1 MRLRTRRH
9 SNERL
14 LVLLGLGLA
23 SALSVGLE
31 VVRELH
37 YDDPGFRFLLW
48 NLTLA
53 WIPLVVA
60 LVVYDCYRRG
70 AGLLVLSPAI
80 ALWLIFLPN
89 APYIVTDFIHLEP
102 RGIPLWYDGALLS
115 AFAQTGV
122 LLGFVSLY
130 LIHAVVRDRFGVLAG
145 WLFALGA
152 LPLTSA
158 GMYVGRF
165 LQWNSWDLLVR
176 PGKLL
181 AQIATR
187 VDETTVVHAAGLTL
201 LLTALLAATYLAFYT
216 LVGLRIDP
224 QRSQPLSTRRS

>member
-1 MRLRTRRH
+1 
-9 SNERL
+9 
-14 LVLLGLGLA
+14 
-23 SALSVGLE
+23 
-31 VVRELH
+31 
-37 YDDPGFRFLLW
+37 W

-89 APYIVTDFIHLEP
+89 APYIVTDFVHLEP
-102 RGIPLWYDGALLS
+102 RGVPLWFDGALLS

-130 LIHAVVRDRFGVLAG
+130 LMHAVVRDRFGVPAG

-165 LQWNSWDLLVR
+165 LQWNSWDVLVR
-176 PGKLL
+176 PGQLL
-181 AQIATR
+181 AQVAAR
-187 VDETTVVHAAGLTL
+187 VDQATVVHAAGLTL

-216 LVGLRIDP
+216 LVGLRVDP
-224 QRSQPLSTRRS
+224 QRSGPLSTRRS